1 MAVKYM
7 YQHFPK
13 VTHIEIFGLKRNHL
27 ATLVKSTAEQKAK
40 KSKAEKA
47 AKITTTKN
55 NSSFLAPIS
64 LKRRAKVQ
72 RPVFFN

>member
-47 AKITTTKN
+47 A
-55 NSSFLAPIS
+55 S
-64 LKRRAKVQ
+64 LHPYR
-72 RPVFFN
+72 